1 MFEINLA
8 RNKHKSDHAKI
19 VEYMG
24 LFFLYPSAQISMF
37 ILSAGRVKKSEK
49 KIQDRNLCCLC
60 CLGHLAGVIFCC
72 HSGAIYATFL
82 NGR

>member
-1 MFEINLA
+1 MFEINIA
-8 RNKHKSDHAKI
+8 RTKHKSDHAKI

-60 CLGHLAGVIFCC
+60 CLGHLAGFVFYCD
-72 HSGAIYATFL
+72 SGAVYATFL
-82 NGR
+82 KGR